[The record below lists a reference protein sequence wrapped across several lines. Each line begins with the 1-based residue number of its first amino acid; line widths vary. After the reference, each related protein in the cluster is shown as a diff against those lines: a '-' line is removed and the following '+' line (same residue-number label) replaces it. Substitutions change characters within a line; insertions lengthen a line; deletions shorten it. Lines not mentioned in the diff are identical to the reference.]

1 MFDVGG
7 MFFGYL
13 VCYYVIM
20 LVHNYSNFNIVKI
33 KIAPSILSADFG
45 KLNEDI
51 ASIEPF
57 CDWVHVD
64 VMDGH
69 FVPNITIGAPVVKK
83 IKTGL
88 LMDCHLMIENPE
100 KYVDDFC
107 KAGADLIT
115 VHSEATED
123 LAGLIKQIKDA
134 GCKVGVSIK
143 PKTSVD
149 EILPYLGDLDVVLVM
164 SVEPGFGGQSFM
176 ENSLDKIRMLR
187 KLEPNLDIEVD
198 GGINAETAKQVI
210 LAGANVLVSGSY
222 IFGAEDREAAI
233 LSLKGE

>member
-1 MFDVGG
+1 M
-7 MFFGYL
+7 
-13 VCYYVIM
+13 
-20 LVHNYSNFNIVKI
+20 KI

-51 ASIEPF
+51 ASIEKY
-57 CDWVHVD
+57 CDWLHVD

-69 FVPNITIGAPVVKK
+69 FVPNITIGAPVVAK

>member
-1 MFDVGG
+1 
-7 MFFGYL
+7 
-13 VCYYVIM
+13 
-20 LVHNYSNFNIVKI
+20 VKI

-51 ASIEPF
+51 ASIEKY
-57 CDWVHVD
+57 CDWLHVD

-69 FVPNITIGAPVVKK
+69 FVPNITIGAPVVAK

-123 LAGLIKQIKDA
+123 LAGLIRQIKDA

-164 SVEPGFGGQSFM
+164 SVEPGFGGQSFI
-176 ENSLDKIRMLR
+176 EGALDKIKMLR

-198 GGINAETAKQVI
+198 GGINAETAKKVI
-210 LAGANVLVSGSY
+210 EAGANVLVSGSY